1 MKAGG
6 LVSGLD
12 TQGLIEKLMQVERQ
26 PSVVMQSRKKTYE
39 YRKDLWKEINTSLL
53 SLKTKLNSISTGADL
68 IKKKAVSSDDTI
80 FTASAGT
87 SASNS
92 TYNINVAT
100 LAKTQRVVGT
110 SQGTAALNLNGNFTI
125 NDGTYTSTINVV
137 ATDTLSTIMSKIN
150 SAKDTVDPTKSLQVS
165 ASIVNNTL
173 VLEHKK
179 TGAANSMTLT
189 DAVNTP
195 GSTGTDEI
203 LESLGILTDVKA
215 IATEQQAATD
225 AQFTVNGISVTR
237 STNTGLTDVIN
248 GVTLTLKKEGAG
260 ATGTLTVQNDFD
272 ASLANIKDWV
282 NQYNSTI
289 DLVGTRLS
297 EDTVKNAASDTL
309 KSKGLLKGDQVL
321 SGIKNQLRQ
330 NTSNPVVGLAVYDRL
345 SKIGIT
351 STADDYGKS
360 GRLVIDETK
369 LKEALEANPDEV
381 VKLFTN
387 NTDLNSDGTIT
398 TNEKGIAVR
407 LTEQLDY
414 LTNTTSKTIGG
425 TVVKAGVI
433 QGTLDSLDKVINDY
447 TKKLASFDDHL
458 KQVED
463 NLWKQFNA
471 MEKALS
477 TMQNQASALA
487 AQLDSSNK

>member
-1 MKAGG
+1 
-6 LVSGLD
+6 
-12 TQGLIEKLMQVERQ
+12 
-26 PSVVMQSRKKTYE
+26 
-39 YRKDLWKEINTSLL
+39 
-53 SLKTKLNSISTGADL
+53 
-68 IKKKAVSSDDTI
+68 
-80 FTASAGT
+80 
-87 SASNS
+87 
-92 TYNINVAT
+92 
-100 LAKTQRVVGT
+100 LAKAQRVNGT
-110 SQGTAALNLNGNFTI
+110 TQSTAALNLNGDFTI
-125 NDGTYTSTINVV
+125 DDGTYASTINVA
-137 ATDTLSTIMSKIN
+137 ATDTLSDIMIKIN
-150 SAKDTVDPTKSLQVS
+150 SAKDTSDPTKSLQVT

-189 DAVNTP
+189 DAVNTS

-203 LESLGILTDVKA
+203 LESLGILTDGKV
-215 IATEQQAATD
+215 IANQQQAATD
-225 AQFTVNGISVTR
+225 AQFTVNGISVIR

-248 GVTLTLKKEGAG
+248 GVSLTLKKEGAG

-272 ASLANIKDWV
+272 ASLAKIKDWV

-297 EDTVKNAASDTL
+297 EDPVKNANSDTL

-330 NTSNPVVGLAVYDRL
+330 NTSNLVVGLTVYDRL

-360 GRLVIDETK
+360 GRLIIDETK
-369 LKEALEANPDEV
+369 LKAALEANPDEV
-381 VKLFTN
+381 VNLFTN
-387 NTDLNSDGTIT
+387 NTDLSGDGTVST
-398 TNEKGIAVR
+398 SEKGIAVR

-414 LTNTTSKTIGG
+414 LTSTASKTIGG
-425 TVVKAGVI
+425 TVVKASVI
-433 QGTLDSLDKVINDY
+433 QGKIDSLDKVINDY
-447 TKKLASFDDHL
+447 TKKLESFYDHL

-477 TMQNQASALA
+477 NMQNQANWLA
-487 AQLDSSNK
+487 GQLGGLNNNNNS